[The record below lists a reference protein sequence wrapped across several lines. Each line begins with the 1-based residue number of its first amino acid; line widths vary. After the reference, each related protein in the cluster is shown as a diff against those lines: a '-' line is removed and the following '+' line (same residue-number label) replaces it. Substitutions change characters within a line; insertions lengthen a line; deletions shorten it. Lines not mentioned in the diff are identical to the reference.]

1 MTLVTLL
8 AVGPDAL
15 RADMQRFYNLD
26 LDEVGHAIRVMRAAD
41 LAANLPD
48 EARVWGRIDPRAGWG
63 TDRQLLANIA
73 DSVSFLAWTK
83 TRDAARRGARW
94 KGAIPRPGAQQA
106 GAQAG
111 GTRQEGVG
119 LDADAMRGMLS
130 RPRS

>member
-8 AVGPDAL
+8 ALGPDAL

-26 LDEVGHAIRVMRAAD
+26 LDEVGHSIRVMRAAD

-48 EARVWGRIDPRAGWG
+48 EACVWGRADPRAGWG

-83 TRDAARRGARW
+83 TGDAARRGARW
-94 KGAIPRPGAQQA
+94 KGAIPRPGLPQA
-106 GAQAG
+106 AHDG